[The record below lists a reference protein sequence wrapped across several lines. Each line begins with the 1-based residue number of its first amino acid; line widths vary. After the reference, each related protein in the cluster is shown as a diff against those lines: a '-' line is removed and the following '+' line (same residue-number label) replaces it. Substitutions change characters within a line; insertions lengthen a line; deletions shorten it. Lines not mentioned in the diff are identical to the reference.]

1 MGEEYV
7 IETRDLCFK
16 YKGSRQLS
24 VDNVNIRIRSGT
36 KTAILGANGAGKSTL
51 FFHFNGIF
59 KPVSGSVLYEGEEIK
74 YSKKDL
80 SLLRSDITV
89 VLQNPDD
96 QIFSATVEEDV
107 AFGPMNLNLPKDEV
121 GKRVED
127 ALFHVGMT
135 AYRHVPVSQ
144 LSFGQKKRVA
154 FAGAL
159 AMRPKVLVLDEP
171 TAGLDPQMSLE
182 IMEIADQLHHAGT
195 TIIISTHDVDLAYS
209 WADEI
214 HVLRKGKLIHS
225 GGQEDFYSDKV
236 NVYLSGLVPPS
247 VYGINDGLCA
257 LRGGPSSPYP
267 RTTSQL
273 LSKIRPEDKITGT
286 LFLSPITP
294 ESDMKSAG
302 AYGDDMHIGI
312 YGMEARKL
320 AYDAGIKA
328 EYVFNALENCLIEC
342 VLGKDAVLFYDA
354 ELEDAVMIAVE
365 RLREFG
371 ADIRTS
377 VQKPEQSL

>member
-1 MGEEYV
+1 MGEEYI
-7 IETRDLCFK
+7 IETKDLCFR
-16 YKGSRQLS
+16 YKGSKRMS
-24 VDNVNIRIRSGT
+24 VDGVNIKIREGT

-59 KPVSGSVLYEGEEIK
+59 KPVSGSVLYKGENIK

-80 SLLRSDITV
+80 SMLRSDVTV

-96 QIFSATVEEDV
+96 QIFSATVEEDI
-107 AFGPMNLNLPKDEV
+107 AFGPMNLVLPRDEV
-121 GKRVED
+121 EKRVED

-135 AYRHVPVSQ
+135 SYRNVPVSQ

-159 AMRPKVLVLDEP
+159 AMRPKVLILDEP

-195 TIIISTHDVDLAYS
+195 TVIISTHDVNLAYS
-209 WADEI
+209 WADEV

-225 GGQEDFYSDKV
+225 GGQEQFYSDKV

-247 VYGINDGLCA
+247 VYDINEGFCTIEERSA
-257 LRGGPSSPYP
+257 IPHP

-273 LSKIRPEDKITGT
+273 LSKIRPENRTTGI
-286 LFLSPITP
+286 LFLFPVTP
-294 ESDMKSAG
+294 GSDLNGLG
-302 AYGDDMHIGI
+302 AYGTDIHIGI
-312 YGMEARKL
+312 YGMEARKIV
-320 AYDAGIKA
+320 YDAGIKA
-328 EYVFNALENCLIEC
+328 EYVFNALENCLTEC
-342 VLGKDAVLFYDA
+342 VLGKDAVICYDA
-354 ELEDAVMIAVE
+354 ELEDAVLGAVS
-365 RLREFG
+365 RLKDFG
-371 ADIRTS
+371 ADIHTS
-377 VQKPEQSL
+377 TQKPDD